1 MLISGRTIYVSTTT
15 GIYKATLSGIF
26 SGNGGNVE
34 IECETIVEMTAIY
47 DGTLCAFDKDYIY
60 YYAKLES
67 VEKDEDEKEE
77 TTEETDDNY
86 YLYRARVGVT
96 SADGYEL
103 LGLTKIASR
112 HTK

>member
-1 MLISGRTIYVSTTT
+1 M
-15 GIYKATLSGIF
+15 
-26 SGNGGNVE
+26 
-34 IECETIVEMTAIY
+34 
-47 DGTLCAFDKDYIY
+47 CAFDKDYIY